1 MRNAVIVDS
10 VRTGL
15 AKSFRGGFNNTRADN
30 MTAHVVNAL
39 LERNPKVDASMV
51 EDIILGCGNPE
62 GAQGHNIARNVA
74 VLSNLPIETGG
85 VTINRYCSS
94 GLNSILIDSAS
105 KGPLIEKQIKTLSK
119 EDLAAC
125 VEEDICIEKIIE
137 IDPKAF
143 ILKLDYF
150 KDPSNE
156 LFVSLIDL
164 ENKYIKVS
172 DAIDCYDCSTI
183 ELLDKL
189 KSFKLNDGY
198 GSPALIKESLGFK
211 YQQLTMPEDMVTLT
225 ISSIRLQQA
234 TPHRACTAS
243 TLFHAFTRQPKRLLR
258 L

>member
-1 MRNAVIVDS
+1 MYKKFYLIGFILFAAFAS
-10 VRTGL
+10 
-15 AKSFRGGFNNTRADN
+15 AKDYY
-30 MTAHVVNAL
+30 
-39 LERNPKVDASMV
+39 
-51 EDIILGCGNPE
+51 IIT
-62 GAQGHNIARNVA
+62 NV
-74 VLSNLPIETGG
+74 
-85 VTINRYCSS
+85 SS
-94 GLNSILIDSAS
+94 SLNSILIDSAS
-105 KGPLIEKQIKTLSK
+105 KGPLSEKQIKTLSK

-225 ISSIRLQQA
+225 ISSNPPAALYVDNKNFGVSPVEISAKKKTQINISFLDIN
-234 TPHRACTAS
+234 HKKLS
-243 TLFHAFTRQPKRLLR
+243 KKII
-258 L
+258 